1 MSVCSVDSGSSPVS
15 TVREVLS
22 MVGTDISKLNFSL
35 IDIKLDRS
43 LIKSFDTWD
52 Q

>member
-1 MSVCSVDSGSSPVS
+1 MSVYFVDSGSSPVS

-22 MVGTDISKLNFSL
+22 IVGTDIFNLSFCLV
-35 IDIKLDRS
+35 DIKLDRS
-43 LIKSFDTWD
+43 LIKNFNAWD